1 MCTKFVA
8 MPNSTSNNTN
18 MNLQN
23 VLKRIKLNENNI
35 SMALGVLILIVV
47 GAIVVN
53 YFRGQQQTDTLPSGV
68 QTETAQTTLPTK
80 HTVAGGETLW
90 SIAEKYYKSGY
101 NWVDI
106 QKENNLANA
115 GSIEVGQ
122 ELTIPDVAA
131 KTATVVEATESAVA
145 QATSTP
151 TPVITPTAAATV
163 APTATPTE
171 VAETPTEGNKGS
183 EAVVSNTQA
192 IEGTTYTVA
201 RGDSLWDIAVRAY
214 NDGYKWVEIAKA
226 NNLSHPGVI
235 HAGNTLT
242 LPR

>member
-1 MCTKFVA
+1 
-8 MPNSTSNNTN
+8 
-18 MNLQN
+18 
-23 VLKRIKLNENNI
+23 
-35 SMALGVLILIVV
+35 MALGVLILIVV

-53 YFRGQQQTDTLPSGV
+53 YFKGQQQSDTLPSGV
-68 QTETAQTTLPTK
+68 TTEKTQVTLPTK
-80 HTVAGGETLW
+80 HTVAKGETLW

-122 ELTIPDVAA
+122 ELSIPDVAA
-131 KTATVVEATESAVA
+131 KTATVEESSPSAIAEA
-145 QATSTP
+145 TP
-151 TPVITPTAAATV
+151 TPVITPTAGA
-163 APTATPTE
+163 TATPST
-171 VAETPTEGNKGS
+171 VAESSNSGETTKGGLPVNTTANS
-183 EAVVSNTQA
+183 EKNAQS
-192 IEGTTYTVA
+192 IDGTTYTVVH
-201 RGDSLWDIAVRAY
+201 GDNLWEIAVRAY
-214 NDGYKWVEIAKA
+214 GNGYKWVEIAKA